1 MAKRGRRLWMKLQA
15 NGHTVPVYV
24 VRNIGL
30 ANEEHAA
37 ARMTTDGTIEVRI
50 NDNPSLMKAALLHE
64 IMHLSIDVHSQD
76 MKSIIF
82 GPDWDDESPDREEKV
97 ISMFESPL
105 YTILA
110 GNGLMKLKS
119 PPKLD

>member
-1 MAKRGRRLWMKLQA
+1 
-15 NGHTVPVYV
+15 
-24 VRNIGL
+24 
-30 ANEEHAA
+30 
-37 ARMTTDGTIEVRI
+37 MTTDGTIEVRI